1 MKIAEL
7 RKLTNEELTAKIVEA
22 KKELLDLRIKKST
35 GTLENPSKINELRK
49 GIARA
54 LTILKER
61 EINESEENK

>member
-1 MKIAEL
+1 MKISDL
-7 RKLTNEELTAKIVEA
+7 RKLSNEELTTNIAEA

-35 GTLENPSKINELRK
+35 GTLEKPSKINELRK

>member
-1 MKIAEL
+1 MKIADL
-7 RKLTNEELTAKIVEA
+7 RKLSNEELTTKIAEA

-35 GTLENPSKINELRK
+35 GSLEKPSKINELRK

-61 EINESEENK
+61 EINESEETK

>member
-1 MKIAEL
+1 MKINDL
-7 RKLTNEELTAKIVEA
+7 RKLSNEELTAKITEA

-35 GTLENPSKINELRK
+35 GTLEKPSKINELRK

-54 LTILKER
+54 MTILKER

>member
-1 MKIAEL
+1 MKINDL
-7 RKLTNEELTAKIVEA
+7 RKLSNEELTAKITEA

-35 GTLENPSKINELRK
+35 GTLEKPSKINELRK

>member
-7 RKLTNEELTAKIVEA
+7 RKLSNEELTTKIAEA

-35 GTLENPSKINELRK
+35 GTLEKPSKINELRK

>member
-1 MKIAEL
+1 MKIKDL
-7 RKLTNEELTAKIVEA
+7 RALSNEELTTKITEA

-35 GTLENPSKINELRK
+35 GTLEKPSKINELRK

>member
-7 RKLTNEELTAKIVEA
+7 RKLSNEELTTKITEA

-35 GTLENPSKINELRK
+35 GTLEKPSKINELRK

>member
-1 MKIAEL
+1 MKIADL
-7 RKLTNEELTAKIVEA
+7 RKLSNEELTTKIAEA

-35 GTLENPSKINELRK
+35 GTLEKPSKINELRK

>member
-1 MKIAEL
+1 MKIADL
-7 RKLTNEELTAKIVEA
+7 RKLSNEELTTKITEA

-35 GTLENPSKINELRK
+35 GTLEKPSKINELRK